1 MIFLLVAN
9 FRSYPAYVTRGDTM
23 RIVQEIVGKEVLDSS
38 AVVIGRVKDLEVNF
52 ITNEIESFIVGKGG
66 ISEGLGL
73 SKGETIVPYDM
84 VSKIGDKIL
93 LKSRDE
99 GTSNESSYDF

>member
-1 MIFLLVAN
+1 
-9 FRSYPAYVTRGDTM
+9 M

-38 AVVIGRVKDLEVNF
+38 AVIIGKVKDLEVNF
-52 ITNEIESFIVGKGG
+52 MTNEIEAFIVGKGG

-99 GTSNESSYDF
+99 GTNYESSYDF

>member
-1 MIFLLVAN
+1 
-9 FRSYPAYVTRGDTM
+9 M

-38 AVVIGRVKDLEVNF
+38 AVVIGKIKDVEMNLD
-52 ITNEIESFIVGKGG
+52 TNEIQAFIVGKGG

-93 LKSRDE
+93 LKSRE
-99 GTSNESSYDF
+99 SETSYEL

>member
-1 MIFLLVAN
+1 
-9 FRSYPAYVTRGDTM
+9 M

-38 AVVIGRVKDLEVNF
+38 AVIIGKVKDVEVNLE
-52 ITNEIESFIVGKGG
+52 TNEIQAFVVGKGG

-84 VSKIGDKIL
+84 INKIGDKIL
-93 LKSRDE
+93 LKSREEDI
-99 GTSNESSYDF
+99 SSGI

>member
-1 MIFLLVAN
+1 
-9 FRSYPAYVTRGDTM
+9 M

-38 AVVIGRVKDLEVNF
+38 AVVIGKVKDIEVNF
-52 ITNEIESFIVGKGG
+52 MTNEIEAFVVGKGG

-73 SKGETIVPYDM
+73 SKGETIVPYNM

-93 LKSRDE
+93 LKNRDE
-99 GTSNESSYDF
+99 GTNDEF